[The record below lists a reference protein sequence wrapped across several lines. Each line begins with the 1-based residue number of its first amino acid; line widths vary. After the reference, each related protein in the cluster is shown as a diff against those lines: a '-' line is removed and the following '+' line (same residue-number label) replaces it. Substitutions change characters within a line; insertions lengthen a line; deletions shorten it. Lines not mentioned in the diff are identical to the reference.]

1 MPKARLPKRL
11 GKEWSESELRQ
22 FFESYLKHFKS
33 SQLQRSFIRIANTLP
48 DRTASNVKTLYK
60 MNRSFLSLPHIG
72 VDTFVAIMVDRYLAI
87 TLTLTHS
94 QSLTHTHTRTGTH
107 SATIP
112 TRTHRWDLPHQE
124 VHRRRNDTDRV
135 QVRAA
140 HLTAHRP
147 DEERDSSSPRR
158 AHRVRDSL
166 FRVRNSIKDTVR
178 PLRQENL
185 PWSQAK

>member
-22 FFESYLKHFKS
+22 FFESYLKHFKA

-72 VDTFVAIMVDRYLAI
+72 VDTFVAIMVDRY
-87 TLTLTHS
+87 TLIS
-94 QSLTHTHTRTGTH
+94 QSHTPHTHTNKHNTGMR

-112 TRTHRWDLPHQE
+112 TRTRRWDLQHQG
-124 VHRRRNDTDRV
+124 VHLRKNDTDRV
-135 QVRAA
+135 RVVVRAA
-140 HLTAHRP
+140 HLTVHLR
-147 DEERDSSSPRR
+147 DEERDSSSRRR
-158 AHRVRDSL
+158 AHRVRDNH

-178 PLRQENL
+178 PLRRENL
-185 PWSQAK
+185 LWLRVK

>member
-72 VDTFVAIMVDRYLAI
+72 VDTFVAIMVDRYALNH
-87 TLTLTHS
+87 T
-94 QSLTHTHTRTGTH
+94 QSLTITH
-107 SATIP
+107 SHKFREQIRTVQRFQLGRIGGTSHTEEYTVEETIQTESWWWLEQHTSQL
-112 TRTHRWDLPHQE
+112 TRETKKETALLHGELTEFETVSSEYEILSRIRS
-124 VHRRRNDTDRV
+124 VHCGEKTC
-135 QVRAA
+135 AGS
-140 HLTAHRP
+140 
-147 DEERDSSSPRR
+147 E
-158 AHRVRDSL
+158 
-166 FRVRNSIKDTVR
+166 
-178 PLRQENL
+178 
-185 PWSQAK
+185 